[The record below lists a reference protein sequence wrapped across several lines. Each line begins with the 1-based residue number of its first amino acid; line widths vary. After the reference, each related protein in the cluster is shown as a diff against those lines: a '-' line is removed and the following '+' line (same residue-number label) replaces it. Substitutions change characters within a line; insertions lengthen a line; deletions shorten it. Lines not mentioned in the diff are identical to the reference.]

1 MRISLMTTLMASALA
16 LGTAANAQQTQ
27 PSDTQ
32 AQQTPQEQMQQERMQ
47 QERMQQQEQ
56 QAQQPQPPEQ
66 QSQAP
71 SAAEGVDV
79 QVQQPP
85 AEVQVEQ
92 QPPEVIVR
100 QPDPQVTVTQPDP
113 QVTVEQGQPDV
124 NVQQGEPNV
133 EVTRE
138 GEPEVRI
145 EEQAQQP
152 QDPQQLQ
159 QTEQLTEEERQQRA
173 QEAQTGATTTE
184 TETMTTGDAQTASL
198 EQLMDKEV
206 YGSAGEQVGE
216 VTDVLIDDQ
225 GQPQMVIVEHGGF
238 LGIGSREVAFEMS
251 QVQLQGDQVQVPA
264 TQDQIS
270 EMPEWDESQVA
281 TRGYT
286 SQRVTTEPAG
296 QTGSATTTTT
306 TTPPPAD

>member
-16 LGTAANAQQTQ
+16 LGTAANAQQTP
-27 PSDTQ
+27 PSETQ
-32 AQQTPQEQMQQERMQ
+32 AQQPSQQMQ
-47 QERMQQQEQ
+47 
-56 QAQQPQPPEQ
+56 EQ

-71 SAAEGVDV
+71 SGQAEGADI
-79 QVQQPP
+79 QVQ
-85 AEVQVEQ
+85 Q

-100 QPDPQVTVTQPDP
+100 QPDPQVTV
-113 QVTVEQGQPDV
+113 E
-124 NVQQGEPNV
+124 QGEPNV

-138 GEPEVRI
+138 GEPDVRI
-145 EEQAQQP
+145 EEQAQQ
-152 QDPQQLQ
+152 QE

-173 QEAQTGATTTE
+173 QEAQTGAATPQTE
-184 TETMTTGDAQTASL
+184 TETEAMTTDGAQTAGL

-206 YGSAGEQVGE
+206 YGSSGEQVGE

-238 LGIGSREVAFEMS
+238 LGIGSREVAFEMN
-251 QVQLQGDQVQVPA
+251 QVQVQGDQIQVPA

-270 EMPEWDESQVA
+270 EMPEWDESQIES
-281 TRGYT
+281 RGYT

-296 QTGSATTTTT
+296 QTGTAPTTTTT
-306 TTPPPAD
+306 TTRPAD

>member
-16 LGTAANAQQTQ
+16 LGTAANAQQTP
-27 PSDTQ
+27 PSETQ
-32 AQQTPQEQMQQERMQ
+32 AQQPSQQMQ
-47 QERMQQQEQ
+47 
-56 QAQQPQPPEQ
+56 EQ

-71 SAAEGVDV
+71 SGQAEGADI
-79 QVQQPP
+79 QVQ
-85 AEVQVEQ
+85 Q

-100 QPDPQVTVTQPDP
+100 QPEPEVTVTQPDP
-113 QVTVEQGQPDV
+113 QVTVEQG
-124 NVQQGEPNV
+124 EPNV

-138 GEPEVRI
+138 GEPDVRI
-145 EEQAQQP
+145 EEQAQQ
-152 QDPQQLQ
+152 QE

-173 QEAQTGATTTE
+173 QEAQTGAATPQTE
-184 TETMTTGDAQTASL
+184 TETETEAMTTDGAQTAGL

-206 YGSAGEQVGE
+206 YGSSGEQVGE

-238 LGIGSREVAFEMS
+238 LGIGSREVAFEMN
-251 QVQLQGDQVQVPA
+251 QVQVQGDQIQVPA

-270 EMPEWDESQVA
+270 EMPEWDESQIES
-281 TRGYT
+281 RGYT

-296 QTGSATTTTT
+296 QTGTAPTTTTT
-306 TTPPPAD
+306 TTRPAD